1 MIWESFF
8 RIFLRST
15 KSFSHSYAIGAIF
28 FEKNRKNDFFEKK
41 NFSFLFFYFLFSIFL
56 QIFFRNMIDPPLLR
70 SQLWFQTLKS
80 HNERTINKRNKLFFE
95 NRDFPAFLLITQKFQ
110 VRFCWNF
117 VYPQYIDPPLQS
129 CQVSELYV
137 TPYLLRTLLTFGDI
151 TYKTNQRTI
160 LGECYKSCSS
170 PAGASPPHGSVW
182 GPKGPAFRYDVE
194 VCETFPPG

>member
-8 RIFLRST
+8 CIFLRST

-41 NFSFLFFYFLFSIFL
+41 FFSFLFFYFLFSNFL

-80 HNERTINKRNKLFFE
+80 HNERTINKRKKLFFE

-137 TPYLLRTLLTFGDI
+137 TPYLLRTLLTWARI
-151 TYKTNQRTI
+151 RTRQYQMYHSWRMLQVLFFTSGGFAPAWFS
-160 LGECYKSCSS
+160 LG
-170 PAGASPPHGSVW
+170 P
-182 GPKGPAFRYDVE
+182 
-194 VCETFPPG
+194 